1 MPTVVVTSTLC
12 HAVCNTTQVHSLPWS
27 PLQEDN
33 AQAEVQL
40 QVRFQEPAKAVTP
53 QQAFVMY
60 DCDVCLGSALVQ
72 HPGPSLYECGT
83 EKQPN
88 AA

>member
-1 MPTVVVTSTLC
+1 MLSVVVTFTHC
-12 HAVCNTTQVHSLPWS
+12 RAVCNTSQVHLLLWS

-33 AQAEVQL
+33 VQAEGRL

-53 QQAFVMY
+53 QQALVMY

-72 HPGPSLYECGT
+72 HPGPSLYEYGR